1 MIESNS
7 ESISEFRQFNRFYT
21 NVLGLLNQQIYDSP
35 FSLTETRILFEINS
49 KNNCTAKLL
58 QEELALD
65 RGYVSRILK
74 RFDEQNMI
82 YKEKS
87 EEDGRTYFIHLT
99 EKAKN
104 IYYDLEDKANEQ
116 VRFFLRN
123 LDSNKQQTLIKSMNK
138 IEEILSQQINPKEF
152 DVYIKGD
159 FNPEDKKELIIEKQ
173 RAFYTDNYGFDATF
187 LDYLHE
193 TFDAEIEKVWIA
205 ENHGE
210 FAGSIGLVKENEKTA
225 ILRWFIVEDNTRGK
239 GVGTRLIQS
248 LLDYCK
254 EQQYE
259 RVILWTISS
268 LPTAR
273 RLYKKFGFEIAE
285 TKEEQLLW
293 GQKLIEERWDLELR
307 QANSL

>member
-1 MIESNS
+1 MVESHS
-7 ESISEFRQFNRFYT
+7 ESVSEFRQFNRFYT
-21 NVLGLLNQQIYDSP
+21 HVLGLLNQQIYDSP

-99 EKAKN
+99 EKAKK
-104 IYYDLEDKANEQ
+104 IYYDLEGKANEQ
-116 VRFFLRN
+116 VKFFLRN
-123 LDSNKQQTLIKSMNK
+123 LDSHKQQTLIKSMNT

-152 DVYIKGD
+152 DIYIKGD
-159 FNPEDKKELIIEKQ
+159 FTPEDKKDLIIEKQ

-205 ENHGE
+205 ENHGD
-210 FAGSIGLVKENEKTA
+210 FVGSIGIVKENEKTA
-225 ILRWFIVEDNTRGK
+225 MLRWFIVEDNVRGK
-239 GVGTRLIQS
+239 GVGTRLIQL

-273 RLYKKFGFEIAE
+273 RLYKKFGFEITE

-293 GQKLIEERWDLELR
+293 GQKLIEERWELELR
-307 QANSL
+307 PSNTL

>member
-1 MIESNS
+1 MVESHS
-7 ESISEFRQFNRFYT
+7 ESVSEFRQFNRFYT
-21 NVLGLLNQQIYDSP
+21 HVLGLLNQQIYDSP

-99 EKAKN
+99 EKAKK
-104 IYYDLEDKANEQ
+104 IYYDLEGKANEQ
-116 VRFFLRN
+116 VKFFLRN
-123 LDSNKQQTLIKSMNK
+123 LDSHKQQTLIKSMNT
-138 IEEILSQQINPKEF
+138 IEEILLQQINPKEF
-152 DVYIKGD
+152 DIYIKGD
-159 FNPEDKKELIIEKQ
+159 FTPEDKKDLIIEKQ

-205 ENHGE
+205 ENHGD
-210 FAGSIGLVKENEKTA
+210 FVGSIGIVKENEKTA
-225 ILRWFIVEDNTRGK
+225 MLRWFIVEDNVRGK
-239 GVGTRLIQS
+239 GVGTRLIQL

-273 RLYKKFGFEIAE
+273 RLYKKFGFEITE

-293 GQKLIEERWDLELR
+293 GQKLIEERWELELR
-307 QANSL
+307 PSNTL